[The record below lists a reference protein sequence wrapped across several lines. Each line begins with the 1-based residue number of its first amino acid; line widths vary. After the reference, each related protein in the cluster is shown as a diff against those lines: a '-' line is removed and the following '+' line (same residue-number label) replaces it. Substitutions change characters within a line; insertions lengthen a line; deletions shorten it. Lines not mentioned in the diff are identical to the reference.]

1 MTDQGPLGQP
11 LGMVVDGS
19 LSRGVEVRLDSGVSV
34 EDIQEGTY
42 VTIKGEKHW
51 FFGMVTDV
59 SLGAVDSRL
68 KLAPPD
74 VSNPFIAE
82 GRIGVRDLRKPL
94 GAAYANHAGGPWR

>member
-1 MTDQGPLGQP
+1 MIDQGPMGQP

-19 LSRGVEVRLDSGVSV
+19 LSRGVEVRLDWGVSV

-59 SLGAVDSRL
+59 SLEAADPRL
-68 KLAPPD
+68 KVATPPT
-74 VSNPFIAE
+74 
-82 GRIGVRDLRKPL
+82 
-94 GAAYANHAGGPWR
+94 